1 MHSLSKSVQEKRRLV
16 WETTRAML
24 EADNFKHRKYG
35 EKRKRRWSLFE
46 FLIQVFYRGLKLS
59 PLYPIGVRNAKE
71 IVIYEKSLYFNNL
84 PESFHGYTLLHM
96 TDLHL
101 DMIPETA
108 QSICSRIDELQV
120 DACVLTGDY
129 RNKVGGGFKNILQPM
144 REVVSGIRAR
154 DGIFAT
160 LGNHDSYLMT
170 PYFEQMGIRML
181 NNETVGISRGSDRI
195 WLTGVDDPYY
205 YFTDQAILTLEEAPA
220 GFKIA
225 LVHAPS
231 LFDIASANGY
241 HLYLC
246 GHTHGGQICLPGGFP
261 IIRHLRYGRKYYR
274 GMWQHGQMT
283 GYTGQGT
290 GTVGI
295 PIRFNTQ
302 SEITLF
308 RLYRSRE
315 KSAALDLL

>member
-1 MHSLSKSVQEKRRLV
+1 MQLPSKNFRERHRLV

-35 EKRKRRWSLFE
+35 EKRKPRWSLFE
-46 FLIQVFYRGLKLS
+46 TLIQVFYRGLKLT
-59 PLYPIGVRNAKE
+59 PLYPIGVRNAKT
-71 IVIYEKSLYFNNL
+71 IVVYEHSLYFKNL
-84 PESFHGYTLLHM
+84 PHAFNGYTLLHL

-108 QSICSRIDELQV
+108 QTICRRIAGLEV
-120 DACVLTGDY
+120 DGCVLTGDY
-129 RNKVGGGFKNILQPM
+129 CNKIGGEFKNILQPM
-144 REVVSGIRAR
+144 RQVVSGIRAR

-160 LGNHDSYLMT
+160 LGNHDSYRMT

-181 NNETVGISRGSDRI
+181 NNETVSISRGQDRI
-195 WLTGVDDPYY
+195 WLTGLDDPYY
-205 YFTDQAILTLEEAPA
+205 YFTDQAIHTLEQAPA
-220 GFKIA
+220 GFKIV

-231 LFDIASANGY
+231 LFDMASASGY

-246 GHTHGGQICLPGGFP
+246 GHTHGGQICLPGGIP
-261 IIRHLRYGRKYYR
+261 IIRHLRYGRQYYR
-274 GMWQHGQMT
+274 GMWQHGRMT

-308 RLYRSRE
+308 RLYRQ
-315 KSAALDLL
+315 

>member
-1 MHSLSKSVQEKRRLV
+1 MDFRERRRLI

-35 EKRKRRWSLFE
+35 EKRKRRWSLFAY
-46 FLIQVFYRGLKLS
+46 LITGFYRLLKLT
-59 PLYPIGVRNAKE
+59 PLYAVGIRNAKT
-71 IVIYEKSLYFNNL
+71 IVINEIDLHYDDL
-84 PESFHGYTLLHM
+84 PAAFDGYTVLHM
-96 TDLHL
+96 TDLHV
-101 DMIPETA
+101 DMIPGTA
-108 QSICSRIDELQV
+108 QSICDQIAELNV
-120 DACVLTGDY
+120 DLCVMTGDY
-129 RNKVGGGFKNILQPM
+129 RNKVGGGFKNILLPM
-144 REVVSGIRAR
+144 QQVVSCIKAS
-154 DGIFAT
+154 DGIIAT

-170 PYFEQMGIRML
+170 PYLEQMGIRVL
-181 NNETVGISRGSDRI
+181 NNETVEINRRDDRI

-205 YFTDQAILTLEEAPA
+205 YFTDQAIVALEEAPA

-231 LFDIASANGY
+231 LFDIASDNGY
-241 HLYLC
+241 RLYLC
-246 GHTHGGQICLPGGFP
+246 GHTHGGQICLPGGIP
-261 IIRHLRYGRKYYR
+261 IIRHLRYGRQYYR
-274 GMWQHGQMT
+274 GIWQYGPMT

-308 RLYRSRE
+308 RLHR
-315 KSAALDLL
+315 A